1 MCTRGEIVRARVLGA
16 LALIDEGETDWK
28 IIVCN
33 IEDPLVRW
41 IETMSQLEEKKQGAQ
56 YMIREYFRNYKI
68 PDGKPQNTFGFGE
81 RFLPREKAY
90 ELIELHHDHWKKL
103 LKTGGEKFS
112 LKRKDSSSA

>member
-1 MCTRGEIVRARVLGA
+1 
-16 LALIDEGETDWK
+16 
-28 IIVCN
+28 
-33 IEDPLVRW
+33 
-41 IETMSQLEEKKQGAQ
+41 
-56 YMIREYFRNYKI
+56 MIREYFRNYKI